1 MSDSENREVEKPE
14 DLNGK
19 ADDASEGNTEK
30 ASGSKE
36 SASDSDSDNNS
47 QPEQKN
53 PPEAE
58 APAVVASEA
67 KKEDVQEAARETS
80 TAASEPRVT
89 TRVDSQVVEKKPAR
103 SWGAIFNFILIL
115 CLAGALAYI
124 VYEGQVRLEQ
134 QQVAGQ
140 NVGKNL
146 QELERM
152 QTQTFNNM
160 AQAQQAEQKKLLKQ
174 LQDTQT
180 LLNDSVQRITAQ
192 GKRLRAMSDT
202 SRDDWLLAEAEYLLK
217 LANQRIRIERSPEGA
232 EALLEEADGI
242 LRDLDDPNM
251 HPLRRAIAKDLTAL
265 KLLKKIDTEGIYL
278 SLVALTDEIKN
289 IPVVLTPRVE
299 DQTLAA
305 AQETADQK
313 NKTFWQVVGGSWS
326 RFTSSFDSYVRVVQH
341 DKKPKPLL
349 PIQDEMYLQQNL
361 RLMLERAQLA
371 LLREQQ
377 DIFEQSLGQADKWLA
392 TYYNESDVLVKF
404 RDELSVLSQNK
415 VVQTLP
421 DISHSLHLL
430 HEYIGELHQLEGVK
444 KPASST
450 AGKRV
455 EKAL

>member
-1 MSDSENREVEKPE
+1 MSDSENTEIQKTE
-14 DLNGK
+14 DLEGK
-19 ADDASEGNTEK
+19 APETSEEQNVAETSDVEEVTADSTE
-30 ASGSKE
+30 
-36 SASDSDSDNNS
+36 D
-47 QPEQKN
+47 QKSL
-53 PPEAE
+53 PEAE
-58 APAVVASEA
+58 KETTPKEDASALTQAQTSEA
-67 KKEDVQEAARETS
+67 SSADRESKQRATVDRQERTPQKSAR
-80 TAASEPRVT
+80 P
-89 TRVDSQVVEKKPAR
+89 
-103 SWGAIFNFILIL
+103 WGAIFNFILIL
-115 CLAGALAYI
+115 GLAGALFYV
-124 VYEGQVRLEQ
+124 VYEGQALIEKQ
-134 QQVAGQ
+134 NVAGQ
-140 NVGKNL
+140 SLEKSVQSL
-146 QELERM
+146 QQM
-152 QTQTFNNM
+152 QTKTFNSL
-160 AQAQQAEQKKLLKQ
+160 AQTQQAEQKQLRKQ
-174 LQDTQT
+174 LKDTQT

-278 SLVALTDEIKN
+278 SLVALTDEINN

-299 DQTLAA
+299 DQTLSSTQATV
-305 AQETADQK
+305 AQKD
-313 NKTFWQVVGGSWS
+313 KTFWQVVGGSWS
-326 RFTSSFDSYVRVVQH
+326 RFTSSFDSYVRVVRH

-349 PIQDEMYLQQNL
+349 PVQDEMYLQQNL

-392 TYYNESDVLVKF
+392 TYYNESDVLIQF
-404 RDELSVLSQNK
+404 RDELSVLRQNK

-430 HEYIGELHQLEGVK
+430 HEYIGELHQLDGVK
-444 KPASST
+444 KTLPA
-450 AGKRV
+450 AN
-455 EKAL
+455 EKNAEKTL

>member
-1 MSDSENREVEKPE
+1 MSDSENREIENPE

-19 ADDASEGNTEK
+19 AGDASEENTAET
-30 ASGSKE
+30 SGSKE
-36 SASDSDSDNNS
+36 PAPDSDSDNKP
-47 QPEQKN
+47 QPEASSVVKKEEVPQETREKSTAS
-53 PPEAE
+53 PEPEA
-58 APAVVASEA
+58 
-67 KKEDVQEAARETS
+67 T
-80 TAASEPRVT
+80 PRVAPQENLT
-89 TRVDSQVVEKKPAR
+89 AEKKPAR

-115 CLAGALAYI
+115 GLAGALAYV
-124 VYEGQVRLEQ
+124 VYEGQNRIEK

-140 NVGKNL
+140 NFGKSL
-146 QELERM
+146 QELENM
-152 QTQTFNNM
+152 QTKTFNSL
-160 AQAQQAEQKKLLKQ
+160 AQSQQAEQEKLLKQ
-174 LQDTQT
+174 LKDTQT

-202 SRDDWLLAEAEYLLK
+202 SREDWLLAEAEYLLK

-278 SLVALTDEIKN
+278 SLIALTEEITN

-299 DQTLAA
+299 NQAAILEKEVTDQT
-305 AQETADQK
+305 D
-313 NKTFWQVVGGSWS
+313 KTFWQVVGGSWS
-326 RFTSSFDSYVRVVQH
+326 RFTGSFDSYVRVVRH

-349 PIQDEMYLQQNL
+349 PVQDEMYLQQNL

-377 DIFEQSLGQADKWLA
+377 DIFEQSLGQADQWLQ
-392 TYYNESDVLVKF
+392 TYYNESDVLNNF
-404 RDELSVLSQNK
+404 RSELGALRQK
-415 VVQTLP
+415 TVVQTLP
-421 DISHSLHLL
+421 DISNSLHLL
-430 HEYIGELHQLEGVK
+430 HEYIGELHQLDGVK
-444 KPASST
+444 KPASKPTPKST
-450 AGKRV
+450 